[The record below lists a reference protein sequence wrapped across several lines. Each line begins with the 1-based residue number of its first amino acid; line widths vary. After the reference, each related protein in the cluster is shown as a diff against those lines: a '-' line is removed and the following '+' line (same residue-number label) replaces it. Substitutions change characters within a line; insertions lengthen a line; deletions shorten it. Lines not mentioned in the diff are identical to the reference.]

1 MITVKKPNEIAKMRA
16 AGRLTGEA
24 LAVESAELGPGA
36 EGAMA
41 LTVDCVW
48 RGEALPVTVEII

>member
-1 MITVKKPNEIAKMRA
+1 MKSA
-16 AGRLTGEA
+16 ALE
-24 LAVESAELGPGA
+24 PGA